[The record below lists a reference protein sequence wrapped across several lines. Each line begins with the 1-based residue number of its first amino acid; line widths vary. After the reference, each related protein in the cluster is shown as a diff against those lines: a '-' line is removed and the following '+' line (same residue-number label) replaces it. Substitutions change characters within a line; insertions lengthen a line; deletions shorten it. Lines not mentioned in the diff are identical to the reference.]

1 MDRSI
6 RIAKELV
13 RIARVLVSSD
23 GIPGIE
29 EIKPDSQGRLIAY
42 HGSSQKLNE
51 IKAHTTGAYQN
62 LGNVIF
68 LTKYFE
74 AACGFALTGNEMN
87 EWLESKGIDDWT
99 NFDNNMT
106 EGLKRNQVTDNIDVE
121 IYVTTENDFKEGE
134 VIEKDIYVHS
144 VDIKPYLDKVKDISG
159 HDFEFIVSGV
169 DSIPVVDCK
178 TVKARYRIMKDKIG
192 NAVAS
197 LGKFMK
203 SHKFYRS
210 MSKEDYGYEYD
221 LNEKG
226 KELGKIYVNGKHDS
240 DEIEMWV
247 ESPQSAI
254 GKKLPSVGLNGFASD
269 GSIKFKDAKK
279 AQDWLKRNAD
289 KIEQVLRGNADI

>member
-1 MDRSI
+1 MTWI
-6 RIAKELV
+6 H
-13 RIARVLVSSD
+13 SSD
-23 GIPGIE
+23 SKAQISRTKLQWQPDGVLLVD
-29 EIKPDSQGRLIAY
+29 KPYGCSSFDVIRRLKYRFGFKKIGHA
-42 HGSSQKLNE
+42 GTLDPLATGLIIIVLGKATKLS
-51 IKAHTTGAYQN
+51 QN
-62 LGNVIF
+62 LM
-68 LTKYFE
+68 
-74 AACGFALTGNEMN
+74 CGVKEYTG
-87 EWLESKGIDDWT
+87 
-99 NFDNNMT
+99 
-106 EGLKRNQVTDNIDVE
+106 VVE
-121 IYVTTENDFKEGE
+121 LGVKTSTYDKEGE